1 MLWRGV
7 KTARGDPRQRDPF
20 LYVSL
25 SRSLT
30 LTAPVASYIVNEPL
44 LEYICKPPHSSAHV
58 STPMHQA
65 TCAFQRVC
73 SPSSCDMSCWA
84 AVIVS

>member
-1 MLWRGV
+1 MLLRGV

-25 SRSLT
+25 SRTLT

-44 LEYICKPPHSSAHV
+44 LEYICKPPTAVRMSAHPCIKLPV
-58 STPMHQA
+58 HSN
-65 TCAFQRVC
+65 VC
-73 SPSSCDMSCWA
+73 VLRP
-84 AVIVS
+84 AVI